1 MEENKKIPKGLI
13 EALHNIREED
23 LKYGGTLNLEETEEA
38 EMLVPI
44 ERSEYEKLLTAKV
57 VLGIIHR
64 DARKRKEAILMGN
77 LPDCEPSAEP
87 DFVERV
93 LGVTYMDL
101 DAEPDEPT
109 KEDLDDLTCMLESN
123 EMLANE
129 VEALRKFIREHP
141 GISENEKVGVGAF
154 EQRGVY
160 PKRK

>member
-1 MEENKKIPKGLI
+1 MEENRKVPKGLI
-13 EALHNIREED
+13 EALHNIKEED
-23 LKYGGTLNLEETEEA
+23 LKYGGTFNLEETEEA

-57 VLGIIHR
+57 VLGIINR
-64 DARKRKEAILMGN
+64 DAKKRKEAILMGN
-77 LPDCEPSAEP
+77 IPDCEYSVEP

-93 LGVTYMDL
+93 LGVAYMDL
-101 DAEPDEPT
+101 NAEPDEPT
-109 KEDLDDLTCMLESN
+109 QEDLDDLTCMLESN